1 MNRGARHL
9 VFLFGGSLVAV
20 LFVWGV
26 FGMPKFGSPDHPYRD
41 RSVHAAAQHQT
52 PNVVAA
58 VNFDQ
63 RGFDTLGEES
73 IFFASVIGAAAL
85 LRPSKQERE
94 ERKESGKGLRD
105 VMAST
110 RFAGYVLLP
119 LTLLV
124 GLDVVAHGHITPGG
138 GFQGGVV
145 LATGFHVL
153 YVAGRYETLEKVRP
167 IALFEN
173 GEVLGALGFAGLGF
187 AGIAVGGSF
196 LSNII
201 PFGSW
206 GSFLSA
212 GTVEVL
218 NFAVGVEVACGV
230 IVLLAHF
237 FEQAIKLR
245 DRDQAQL

>member
-9 VFLFGGSLVAV
+9 VFVFGGALVAV

-26 FGMPKFGSPDHPYRD
+26 LGMPRFGSSDHPYRD

-73 IFFASVIGAAAL
+73 IFLASVIGAAAL
-85 LRPSKQERE
+85 LRPSKEERE
-94 ERKESGKGLRD
+94 EHKESGGGLGD

-124 GLDVVAHGHITPGG
+124 GFDVVAHGHITPGG

-167 IALFEN
+167 VPVFEA

-187 AGIAVGGSF
+187 AGIAISGSF
-196 LSNII
+196 LSNMI

-230 IVLLAHF
+230 IVLLSHF

-245 DRDQAQL
+245 ESGQAQS

>member
-1 MNRGARHL
+1 MTRGARHL
-9 VFLFGGSLVAV
+9 VFVLGGALVAV

-26 FGMPKFGSPDHPYRD
+26 LGMPKFGSADHPYRD
-41 RSVHAAAQHQT
+41 RSVHAAAQHET

-85 LRPSKQERE
+85 LRPSKEERE
-94 ERKESGKGLRD
+94 ERRESGSGVGEVL
-105 VMAST
+105 AST

-124 GLDVVAHGHITPGG
+124 GFDVVAHGHITPGG

-153 YVAGRYETLEKVRP
+153 YVAGRYEALERVRP
-167 IALFEN
+167 VALFEN
-173 GEVLGALGFAGLGF
+173 GEVLGALAFAGLGF
-187 AGIAVGGSF
+187 AGIAISGSF
-196 LSNII
+196 LANVI

-230 IVLLAHF
+230 IVLLSHF
-237 FEQAIKLR
+237 FEQAIRLR
-245 DRDQAQL
+245 GRAQEQS

>member
-1 MNRGARHL
+1 MTRGARHL
-9 VFLFGGSLVAV
+9 LFAFGGTLVAV

-26 FGMPKFGSPDHPYRD
+26 LGMPKFGSTDHPYRD
-41 RSVHAAAQHQT
+41 RSVHAAAQHET
-52 PNVVAA
+52 ANVVAA

-73 IFFASVIGAAAL
+73 IFLASVIGAAAL
-85 LRPSKQERE
+85 LRPTKEERE
-94 ERKESGKGLRD
+94 QQKSGGGGVGD

-124 GLDVVAHGHITPGG
+124 GFDVVAHGHVTPGG

-145 LATGFHVL
+145 LATGFHVI
-153 YVAGRYETLEKVRP
+153 YVAGRYEALEKVRP
-167 IALFEN
+167 VTLFEN
-173 GEVLGALGFAGLGF
+173 GEVLGALAFAGLGF
-187 AGIAVGGSF
+187 AGIAISGSF
-196 LSNII
+196 LSNVI
-201 PFGSW
+201 PFGSF
-206 GSFLSA
+206 GGFLSA

-245 DRDQAQL
+245 DGSRAES

>member
-1 MNRGARHL
+1 MNRGVRHL
-9 VFLFGGSLVAV
+9 VFLFGGGLVAV
-20 LFVWGV
+20 LFVWGAL
-26 FGMPKFGSPDHPYRD
+26 GMPKFGSSNHPYRD
-41 RSVHAAAQHQT
+41 RSVHAAAEHQT

-85 LRPSKQERE
+85 LRPSKEERE
-94 ERKESGKGLRD
+94 ERQESGGGLRD

-167 IALFEN
+167 VALFEN

-187 AGIAVGGSF
+187 AGIAISGSF
-196 LSNII
+196 LSNMI
-201 PFGSW
+201 PVGGW

-218 NFAVGVEVACGV
+218 NFAVGIEVACGV
-230 IVLLAHF
+230 IVLLSHF
-237 FEQAIKLR
+237 FEQAIRLR
-245 DRDQAQL
+245 DRGQAQS